1 VLLRAA
7 LVLSLVLGVAVMV
20 MNHERARAVEARE
33 HPVDTLD
40 DGAAAALVVSAA
52 VDVVAAAGLR
62 QPAGGYAFLS
72 CTNSSDPPYQVAAYL
87 TSVLPQVNSV
97 GYFDD
102 VASALRA
109 DGWSETG
116 TSGEHFDTK
125 LTKSGVTTVVY
136 RNSERTDLATI
147 RIYGECRVM
156 TEHRNDDPVWTEL
169 TARLRRPG

>member
-1 VLLRAA
+1 
-7 LVLSLVLGVAVMV
+7 VLSLLLGVAVLV

-33 HPVDTLD
+33 HPADSLD

-52 VDVVAAAGLR
+52 VDAVATAGLR

-87 TSVLPQVNSV
+87 TFVLPQVNSV
-97 GYFDD
+97 GYLND
-102 VASALRA
+102 VASALLA
-109 DGWSETG
+109 NGWSETA
-116 TSGEHFDTK
+116 TSGEHFGRK
-125 LTKSGVTTVVY
+125 LTRGGVTTIVH
-136 RNSERTDLATI
+136 RNPERPDLATM